1 MKKILASIIIA
12 MMLISVEVNVFADE
26 SKSTEQTTQT
36 TSESTSKDSSITLKI
51 TEKVEVED
59 VTKEVKVVIG
69 YDKLES
75 IDTSGIC
82 MFKGIF
88 EYSDVYFN
96 QLTQNDI
103 KALNGY
109 TVQFSEESG
118 RLLVEANRT
127 PKDGED
133 VAEIT
138 LTFKEG
144 LENVNKEKN
153 AIMVCENLITTKGF
167 SNCVI
172 FVNTDSVSVVVEDD
186 NLKSEEDMEDAMKGM
201 LDPEYEE
208 QITGKLEV
216 RQIFKF
222 SKVGLIAGCHVVS
235 GVVRNN
241 EKARIIRDD
250 VVVYNGS
257 VNTLQHEKDQ
267 VKEVTKGMDCGI
279 TLTNCQDYK
288 EGDIIEIYDLVEI
301 KR

>member
-12 MMLISVEVNVFADE
+12 MMLISVGVNVFADE
-26 SKSTEQTTQT
+26 TKSTEQTTQT
-36 TSESTSKDSSITLKI
+36 TSESTSKDSSITLKT

-88 EYSDVYFN
+88 KYSDIYFN

-144 LENVNKEKN
+144 LENVTTTRVFFEVEELTDGKN
-153 AIMVCENLITTKGF
+153 EYDTPKLVTEETKDEQKNTETTKDDQK
-167 SNCVI
+167 
-172 FVNTDSVSVVVEDD
+172 NTETTKDD
-186 NLKSEEDMEDAMKGM
+186 NKKDELEI
-201 LDPEYEE
+201 
-208 QITGKLEV
+208 ITNTTKTDNTTEKTTQDTTVSQEKELPKTGATTV
-216 RQIFKF
+216 A
-222 SKVGLIAGCHVVS
+222 LIVLAVVAIGTIS
-235 GVVRNN
+235 L
-241 EKARIIRDD
+241 IR
-250 VVVYNGS
+250 
-257 VNTLQHEKDQ
+257 
-267 VKEVTKGMDCGI
+267 
-279 TLTNCQDYK
+279 YK
-288 EGDIIEIYDLVEI
+288 NIEI
-301 KR
+301 K

>member
-12 MMLISVEVNVFADE
+12 MMLISVGVNVFADE
-26 SKSTEQTTQT
+26 TKSTEQTTQT

-144 LENVNKEKN
+144 LENVTTTGVVLKVEELTDGKN
-153 AIMVCENLITTKGF
+153 EYDTPKLVTQVAVVPKADKTEETKDEQKNTETTKDDQK
-167 SNCVI
+167 
-172 FVNTDSVSVVVEDD
+172 NTETTKDD
-186 NLKSEEDMEDAMKGM
+186 NKKDELEI
-201 LDPEYEE
+201 
-208 QITGKLEV
+208 ITNTTKTDNTTEKTTQDTTVSQEKELPKTGATTV
-216 RQIFKF
+216 A
-222 SKVGLIAGCHVVS
+222 LIVLAVVAIGTIS
-235 GVVRNN
+235 L
-241 EKARIIRDD
+241 IR
-250 VVVYNGS
+250 
-257 VNTLQHEKDQ
+257 
-267 VKEVTKGMDCGI
+267 
-279 TLTNCQDYK
+279 YK
-288 EGDIIEIYDLVEI
+288 NIEI
-301 KR
+301 K

>member
-12 MMLISVEVNVFADE
+12 MMLISVGVNVFADE
-26 SKSTEQTTQT
+26 TKSTEQTT
-36 TSESTSKDSSITLKI
+36 SKSTSKDSSITLKI

-69 YDKLES
+69 YNKLES

-88 EYSDVYFN
+88 KYSDVYFN

-144 LENVNKEKN
+144 LENVTTTGVVLKVEELTDGKN
-153 AIMVCENLITTKGF
+153 EYDTPELVTQVVVVPKADKTEETKDEQKNTETTKDDQK
-167 SNCVI
+167 
-172 FVNTDSVSVVVEDD
+172 NTETTKDDQKNTETTKDD
-186 NLKSEEDMEDAMKGM
+186 NKKDELEI
-201 LDPEYEE
+201 
-208 QITGKLEV
+208 ITNTTKTDNTTEKTTQDTTVSQEKELPKTGATTV
-216 RQIFKF
+216 A
-222 SKVGLIAGCHVVS
+222 LIVLAVVAIGTIS
-235 GVVRNN
+235 L
-241 EKARIIRDD
+241 IR
-250 VVVYNGS
+250 
-257 VNTLQHEKDQ
+257 
-267 VKEVTKGMDCGI
+267 
-279 TLTNCQDYK
+279 YK
-288 EGDIIEIYDLVEI
+288 NIEI
-301 KR
+301 K

>member
-12 MMLISVEVNVFADE
+12 MMLISVGVNVFADE
-26 SKSTEQTTQT
+26 TKSTEQTTQT

-75 IDTSGIC
+75 IDTSEIC

-144 LENVNKEKN
+144 LENVTTTGVVLKVEELTDGKN
-153 AIMVCENLITTKGF
+153 EYDTPKLVTQVAVVPKADKTEETKDDQKNTETTK
-167 SNCVI
+167 
-172 FVNTDSVSVVVEDD
+172 DD
-186 NLKSEEDMEDAMKGM
+186 NKKDELEI
-201 LDPEYEE
+201 
-208 QITGKLEV
+208 ITNTTKTDNTTEKTTQDTTVSQEKELPKTGATTV
-216 RQIFKF
+216 A
-222 SKVGLIAGCHVVS
+222 LIVLAVVAIGTIS
-235 GVVRNN
+235 L
-241 EKARIIRDD
+241 IR
-250 VVVYNGS
+250 
-257 VNTLQHEKDQ
+257 
-267 VKEVTKGMDCGI
+267 
-279 TLTNCQDYK
+279 YK
-288 EGDIIEIYDLVEI
+288 NIEI
-301 KR
+301 K

>member
-12 MMLISVEVNVFADE
+12 MMLISVGVNVFADE
-26 SKSTEQTTQT
+26 TKSTEQTTQT
-36 TSESTSKDSSITLKI
+36 TSESTSKDSSITLKT

-144 LENVNKEKN
+144 LENVTTTGVVLKVEELTDGKN
-153 AIMVCENLITTKGF
+153 EYDTPKLVTQVAVVPKADKTEETKDEQKNTETTK
-167 SNCVI
+167 
-172 FVNTDSVSVVVEDD
+172 DD
-186 NLKSEEDMEDAMKGM
+186 NKKDELEI
-201 LDPEYEE
+201 
-208 QITGKLEV
+208 ITNTTKTDNTTEKTTQDTTVSQEKELPKTGATTV
-216 RQIFKF
+216 A
-222 SKVGLIAGCHVVS
+222 LIVLAVVAIGTIS
-235 GVVRNN
+235 L
-241 EKARIIRDD
+241 IR
-250 VVVYNGS
+250 
-257 VNTLQHEKDQ
+257 
-267 VKEVTKGMDCGI
+267 
-279 TLTNCQDYK
+279 YK
-288 EGDIIEIYDLVEI
+288 NIEI
-301 KR
+301 K

>member
-12 MMLISVEVNVFADE
+12 MMLISVGVNVFADE
-26 SKSTEQTTQT
+26 TKSTEQTTQT
-36 TSESTSKDSSITLKI
+36 TSESTSKDSSITLKT

-88 EYSDVYFN
+88 KYSDIYFN

-138 LTFKEG
+138 FTFKEG
-144 LENVNKEKN
+144 LENVTTTGVFFEVEELTDGKN
-153 AIMVCENLITTKGF
+153 EYDTPKLVTQVAVVPKADKTEETKDEQKNTETTK
-167 SNCVI
+167 
-172 FVNTDSVSVVVEDD
+172 DD
-186 NLKSEEDMEDAMKGM
+186 NKKDELEI
-201 LDPEYEE
+201 
-208 QITGKLEV
+208 ITNTAKTDNTTEKTTQDTTVSQEKELPKTGATTV
-216 RQIFKF
+216 A
-222 SKVGLIAGCHVVS
+222 LIVLVAVAIGTIS
-235 GVVRNN
+235 L
-241 EKARIIRDD
+241 IR
-250 VVVYNGS
+250 
-257 VNTLQHEKDQ
+257 
-267 VKEVTKGMDCGI
+267 
-279 TLTNCQDYK
+279 YK
-288 EGDIIEIYDLVEI
+288 NIEI
-301 KR
+301 K

>member
-26 SKSTEQTTQT
+26 SKSTEQT

-88 EYSDVYFN
+88 KYSDVYFN

-138 LTFKEG
+138 FTFKEG
-144 LENVNKEKN
+144 LENVTTTGVFFEVEELTDGKN
-153 AIMVCENLITTKGF
+153 EYDTPKLVTQVAVVPKADKTEETKDEQKNTETTK
-167 SNCVI
+167 
-172 FVNTDSVSVVVEDD
+172 DD
-186 NLKSEEDMEDAMKGM
+186 NKKDELEI
-201 LDPEYEE
+201 
-208 QITGKLEV
+208 ITNTTKTDNTTEKTTQDTTVSQEKELPKTGATTV
-216 RQIFKF
+216 A
-222 SKVGLIAGCHVVS
+222 LIVLAVVAIGTIS
-235 GVVRNN
+235 L
-241 EKARIIRDD
+241 IR
-250 VVVYNGS
+250 
-257 VNTLQHEKDQ
+257 
-267 VKEVTKGMDCGI
+267 
-279 TLTNCQDYK
+279 YK
-288 EGDIIEIYDLVEI
+288 NIEI
-301 KR
+301 K

>member
-12 MMLISVEVNVFADE
+12 MMLISVGVNVFADE
-26 SKSTEQTTQT
+26 TKSTEQTTQT

-88 EYSDVYFN
+88 KYSDVYFN

-144 LENVNKEKN
+144 LENVTTTGVFFEVEELTDGKN
-153 AIMVCENLITTKGF
+153 EYDTPKLVTQVAVVPKADKTEETKDEQKNTETTKDDQK
-167 SNCVI
+167 
-172 FVNTDSVSVVVEDD
+172 NTETTKDD
-186 NLKSEEDMEDAMKGM
+186 NKKDELEI
-201 LDPEYEE
+201 
-208 QITGKLEV
+208 ITNTTKTDNTTQDTTVSQEKELPKTGATTV
-216 RQIFKF
+216 A
-222 SKVGLIAGCHVVS
+222 LIVLAVVAIGTIS
-235 GVVRNN
+235 L
-241 EKARIIRDD
+241 IR
-250 VVVYNGS
+250 
-257 VNTLQHEKDQ
+257 
-267 VKEVTKGMDCGI
+267 
-279 TLTNCQDYK
+279 YK
-288 EGDIIEIYDLVEI
+288 NIEI
-301 KR
+301 K

>member
-12 MMLISVEVNVFADE
+12 MMLISVGVNVFADE
-26 SKSTEQTTQT
+26 TKSTEQTTQ
-36 TSESTSKDSSITLKI
+36 TSKDSSITLKI

-138 LTFKEG
+138 FTFKEG
-144 LENVNKEKN
+144 LENVTTTGVFFEVEELTDGKN
-153 AIMVCENLITTKGF
+153 EYDTPKLVTQVAVVPKADKTEETKDEQKNTETTKDEQK
-167 SNCVI
+167 
-172 FVNTDSVSVVVEDD
+172 NTETTKDD
-186 NLKSEEDMEDAMKGM
+186 NKKDELEI
-201 LDPEYEE
+201 
-208 QITGKLEV
+208 ITNTTKTDNTTEKTTQDTTVSQEKELPKTGATTV
-216 RQIFKF
+216 A
-222 SKVGLIAGCHVVS
+222 LIVLAVVAIGTIS
-235 GVVRNN
+235 L
-241 EKARIIRDD
+241 IR
-250 VVVYNGS
+250 
-257 VNTLQHEKDQ
+257 
-267 VKEVTKGMDCGI
+267 
-279 TLTNCQDYK
+279 YK
-288 EGDIIEIYDLVEI
+288 NIEI
-301 KR
+301 K

>member
-12 MMLISVEVNVFADE
+12 MMLISVGVNVFADE
-26 SKSTEQTTQT
+26 TKSTEQT

-144 LENVNKEKN
+144 LENVTTTGVVLKVEELTDGKN
-153 AIMVCENLITTKGF
+153 EYDTPKLVTQVTVVPKADKTEETKDEQKNTETTK
-167 SNCVI
+167 
-172 FVNTDSVSVVVEDD
+172 DD
-186 NLKSEEDMEDAMKGM
+186 NKKDELEI
-201 LDPEYEE
+201 
-208 QITGKLEV
+208 ITNTTKTDNTTEKTTQDTTVSQEKELPKTGATTV
-216 RQIFKF
+216 A
-222 SKVGLIAGCHVVS
+222 LIVLAVVAIGTIS
-235 GVVRNN
+235 L
-241 EKARIIRDD
+241 IR
-250 VVVYNGS
+250 
-257 VNTLQHEKDQ
+257 
-267 VKEVTKGMDCGI
+267 
-279 TLTNCQDYK
+279 YK
-288 EGDIIEIYDLVEI
+288 NIEI
-301 KR
+301 K

>member
-12 MMLISVEVNVFADE
+12 MMLISVGVNVFADE
-26 SKSTEQTTQT
+26 TKSTEQTTQT
-36 TSESTSKDSSITLKI
+36 TSESTSKDSSITLKT

-144 LENVNKEKN
+144 LENVTTTGVVLKVEELTDGKN
-153 AIMVCENLITTKGF
+153 EYDTPKLVTQVVVVPKADKTEETKDEQKNTETTK
-167 SNCVI
+167 
-172 FVNTDSVSVVVEDD
+172 DD
-186 NLKSEEDMEDAMKGM
+186 NKKDELEI
-201 LDPEYEE
+201 
-208 QITGKLEV
+208 ITNTTKTDNTTEKTTQDTTVSQEKELPKTGATTV
-216 RQIFKF
+216 A
-222 SKVGLIAGCHVVS
+222 LIVLAVVAIGTIS
-235 GVVRNN
+235 L
-241 EKARIIRDD
+241 IR
-250 VVVYNGS
+250 
-257 VNTLQHEKDQ
+257 
-267 VKEVTKGMDCGI
+267 
-279 TLTNCQDYK
+279 YK
-288 EGDIIEIYDLVEI
+288 NIEI
-301 KR
+301 K

>member
-12 MMLISVEVNVFADE
+12 MMLISVGVNVFADE
-26 SKSTEQTTQT
+26 TKSTEQTTQT

-88 EYSDVYFN
+88 KYSDVYFN

-144 LENVNKEKN
+144 LENVTTTGVVLKVEELTDGKN
-153 AIMVCENLITTKGF
+153 EYDTPELVTQVVVVPKADKTEETKDEQKNTETTK
-167 SNCVI
+167 
-172 FVNTDSVSVVVEDD
+172 DD
-186 NLKSEEDMEDAMKGM
+186 NKKDELEI
-201 LDPEYEE
+201 
-208 QITGKLEV
+208 ITNTTKTDNTTEKTTQDTTVSQEKELPKTGATTV
-216 RQIFKF
+216 A
-222 SKVGLIAGCHVVS
+222 LIVLAVVAIGTIS
-235 GVVRNN
+235 L
-241 EKARIIRDD
+241 IR
-250 VVVYNGS
+250 
-257 VNTLQHEKDQ
+257 
-267 VKEVTKGMDCGI
+267 
-279 TLTNCQDYK
+279 YK
-288 EGDIIEIYDLVEI
+288 NIEI
-301 KR
+301 K

>member
-12 MMLISVEVNVFADE
+12 MMLISVGVNVLADE
-26 SKSTEQTTQT
+26 TKSTEQT

-144 LENVNKEKN
+144 LENVTTTGVVLKVEELTDGKN
-153 AIMVCENLITTKGF
+153 EYDTPKLVTQVVVVPKADKTEETKDDQKNTEETKDDQKNTETTKDDQK
-167 SNCVI
+167 
-172 FVNTDSVSVVVEDD
+172 NTETTKDD
-186 NLKSEEDMEDAMKGM
+186 NKKDELEI
-201 LDPEYEE
+201 
-208 QITGKLEV
+208 ITNTTKTDNTTEKTTQDTTVSQEKELPKTGATTV
-216 RQIFKF
+216 A
-222 SKVGLIAGCHVVS
+222 LIVLAVVAIGTIS
-235 GVVRNN
+235 L
-241 EKARIIRDD
+241 IR
-250 VVVYNGS
+250 
-257 VNTLQHEKDQ
+257 
-267 VKEVTKGMDCGI
+267 
-279 TLTNCQDYK
+279 YK
-288 EGDIIEIYDLVEI
+288 NIEI
-301 KR
+301 K

>member
-1 MKKILASIIIA
+1 MKKILTSIIIA
-12 MMLISVEVNVFADE
+12 MMLISVGVNVFADE
-26 SKSTEQTTQT
+26 TKSTEQT

-144 LENVNKEKN
+144 LENVTTTGVVLKVEELTDGKN
-153 AIMVCENLITTKGF
+153 EYDTPKLVTQVAVVPKADKTEETKDEQKNTETTK
-167 SNCVI
+167 
-172 FVNTDSVSVVVEDD
+172 DD
-186 NLKSEEDMEDAMKGM
+186 NKKDELEI
-201 LDPEYEE
+201 
-208 QITGKLEV
+208 ITNTTKTDNTTEKTTQDTTVSQEKELPKTGATTV
-216 RQIFKF
+216 A
-222 SKVGLIAGCHVVS
+222 LIVLAVVAIGTIS
-235 GVVRNN
+235 L
-241 EKARIIRDD
+241 IR
-250 VVVYNGS
+250 
-257 VNTLQHEKDQ
+257 
-267 VKEVTKGMDCGI
+267 
-279 TLTNCQDYK
+279 YK
-288 EGDIIEIYDLVEI
+288 NIEI
-301 KR
+301 K

>member
-12 MMLISVEVNVFADE
+12 MMLISVGVNVFADE
-26 SKSTEQTTQT
+26 TKSTEQTTQT
-36 TSESTSKDSSITLKI
+36 TSESTSKDSSITLKT

-88 EYSDVYFN
+88 KYSDVYFN

-144 LENVNKEKN
+144 LENVTTTGVFFEVEELTDGKN
-153 AIMVCENLITTKGF
+153 EYDTPKLVTQVAVVPKADKTEETKDEQKNTETTK
-167 SNCVI
+167 
-172 FVNTDSVSVVVEDD
+172 DD
-186 NLKSEEDMEDAMKGM
+186 NKKDELEI
-201 LDPEYEE
+201 
-208 QITGKLEV
+208 ITNTTKTDNTTEKTTQDTTVSQEKELPKTGATTV
-216 RQIFKF
+216 A
-222 SKVGLIAGCHVVS
+222 LIVLAVVAIGTIS
-235 GVVRNN
+235 L
-241 EKARIIRDD
+241 IR
-250 VVVYNGS
+250 
-257 VNTLQHEKDQ
+257 
-267 VKEVTKGMDCGI
+267 
-279 TLTNCQDYK
+279 YK
-288 EGDIIEIYDLVEI
+288 NIEI
-301 KR
+301 K

>member
-12 MMLISVEVNVFADE
+12 MMLISVGVNVFADE
-26 SKSTEQTTQT
+26 TKSTEQTTQT
-36 TSESTSKDSSITLKI
+36 TSESTSKDSSITLKT

-88 EYSDVYFN
+88 KYSDIYFN

-144 LENVNKEKN
+144 LENVTTTRVFFEVEELTDGKN
-153 AIMVCENLITTKGF
+153 EYDTPKLVTQVAVVPKADKTEETKDEQKNTETTKDDQK
-167 SNCVI
+167 
-172 FVNTDSVSVVVEDD
+172 NTETTKDELEIITNTTKTDNTTEKTTQDTTVSQEKELPKTGATTVALIVLAVVAIGTI
-186 NLKSEEDMEDAMKGM
+186 S
-201 LDPEYEE
+201 
-208 QITGKLEV
+208 
-216 RQIFKF
+216 
-222 SKVGLIAGCHVVS
+222 LI
-235 GVVRNN
+235 R
-241 EKARIIRDD
+241 
-250 VVVYNGS
+250 
-257 VNTLQHEKDQ
+257 
-267 VKEVTKGMDCGI
+267 
-279 TLTNCQDYK
+279 YK
-288 EGDIIEIYDLVEI
+288 NIEI
-301 KR
+301 K

>member
-12 MMLISVEVNVFADE
+12 MMLISVGVNVFADE
-26 SKSTEQTTQT
+26 TKSTEQTTQT

-88 EYSDVYFN
+88 KYSDVYFN

-144 LENVNKEKN
+144 LENVTTTGVFFEVEELTDGKNEYDTPKLVTQVAVVQKADKTEETKDDNKKDELEIITN
-153 AIMVCENLITTKGF
+153 TTKTD
-167 SNCVI
+167 
-172 FVNTDSVSVVVEDD
+172 NTTEKTTQDTTVSQEKELPKTGATTVALIVLAVVAIGTI
-186 NLKSEEDMEDAMKGM
+186 S
-201 LDPEYEE
+201 
-208 QITGKLEV
+208 
-216 RQIFKF
+216 
-222 SKVGLIAGCHVVS
+222 LI
-235 GVVRNN
+235 R
-241 EKARIIRDD
+241 
-250 VVVYNGS
+250 
-257 VNTLQHEKDQ
+257 
-267 VKEVTKGMDCGI
+267 
-279 TLTNCQDYK
+279 YK
-288 EGDIIEIYDLVEI
+288 NIEI
-301 KR
+301 K

>member
-12 MMLISVEVNVFADE
+12 MMLISVGVNVFADE
-26 SKSTEQTTQT
+26 TKSTEQTTQT

-144 LENVNKEKN
+144 LENVTTTGVVLKVEELTDGKN
-153 AIMVCENLITTKGF
+153 EYDTPKLVTQVAVVPKADKTEETKDEQKNTETTKDDQK
-167 SNCVI
+167 
-172 FVNTDSVSVVVEDD
+172 NTETTKDDQKNTETTKDD
-186 NLKSEEDMEDAMKGM
+186 NKKDELEI
-201 LDPEYEE
+201 
-208 QITGKLEV
+208 ITNTTKTDNTTEKTTQDTTVSQEKELPKTGATTV
-216 RQIFKF
+216 A
-222 SKVGLIAGCHVVS
+222 LIVLAVVAIGTIS
-235 GVVRNN
+235 L
-241 EKARIIRDD
+241 IR
-250 VVVYNGS
+250 
-257 VNTLQHEKDQ
+257 
-267 VKEVTKGMDCGI
+267 
-279 TLTNCQDYK
+279 YK
-288 EGDIIEIYDLVEI
+288 NIEI
-301 KR
+301 K

>member
-12 MMLISVEVNVFADE
+12 MMLISVGVNVFADE
-26 SKSTEQTTQT
+26 TKSTEQTTQT

-88 EYSDVYFN
+88 KYSDVYFN

-144 LENVNKEKN
+144 LENVTTTRVFFEVEELTDGKN
-153 AIMVCENLITTKGF
+153 EYDTPKLVTQVAVVQKADKTEETKDEQKNTETTK
-167 SNCVI
+167 
-172 FVNTDSVSVVVEDD
+172 DD
-186 NLKSEEDMEDAMKGM
+186 NKKDELEI
-201 LDPEYEE
+201 
-208 QITGKLEV
+208 ITNTTKTDNTTEKTTQDTTVSQEKELPKTGATTV
-216 RQIFKF
+216 A
-222 SKVGLIAGCHVVS
+222 LIVLAVVAIGTIS
-235 GVVRNN
+235 L
-241 EKARIIRDD
+241 IR
-250 VVVYNGS
+250 
-257 VNTLQHEKDQ
+257 
-267 VKEVTKGMDCGI
+267 
-279 TLTNCQDYK
+279 YK
-288 EGDIIEIYDLVEI
+288 NIEI
-301 KR
+301 K

>member
-12 MMLISVEVNVFADE
+12 MMLISVGVNVFADE
-26 SKSTEQTTQT
+26 TKSTEQTTQT

-144 LENVNKEKN
+144 LENVKTTGVVLKVEELTDGKN
-153 AIMVCENLITTKGF
+153 EYDTPKLVTQVAVVPKADKTEETKDEQKNTETTKDDQK
-167 SNCVI
+167 
-172 FVNTDSVSVVVEDD
+172 NTETTKDDQKNTETTKDD
-186 NLKSEEDMEDAMKGM
+186 NKKDELEI
-201 LDPEYEE
+201 
-208 QITGKLEV
+208 ITNTTKTDNTTEKTTQDTTVSQEKELPKTGATTV
-216 RQIFKF
+216 A
-222 SKVGLIAGCHVVS
+222 LIVLAVVAIGTIS
-235 GVVRNN
+235 L
-241 EKARIIRDD
+241 IR
-250 VVVYNGS
+250 
-257 VNTLQHEKDQ
+257 
-267 VKEVTKGMDCGI
+267 
-279 TLTNCQDYK
+279 YK
-288 EGDIIEIYDLVEI
+288 NIEI
-301 KR
+301 K

>member
-12 MMLISVEVNVFADE
+12 MMLISVGVNVFADE
-26 SKSTEQTTQT
+26 TKSTEQT

-82 MFKGIF
+82 MFNEIF

-144 LENVNKEKN
+144 LENVTTTGVVLKVEELTDGKN
-153 AIMVCENLITTKGF
+153 EYDTPKLVTQVVVVPKADKTEETKDDQKNTETTK
-167 SNCVI
+167 
-172 FVNTDSVSVVVEDD
+172 DD
-186 NLKSEEDMEDAMKGM
+186 NKKDELEI
-201 LDPEYEE
+201 
-208 QITGKLEV
+208 ITNTTKTDNTTEKTTQDTTVSQEKELPKTGATTV
-216 RQIFKF
+216 A
-222 SKVGLIAGCHVVS
+222 LIVLAVVAIGTIS
-235 GVVRNN
+235 L
-241 EKARIIRDD
+241 IR
-250 VVVYNGS
+250 
-257 VNTLQHEKDQ
+257 
-267 VKEVTKGMDCGI
+267 
-279 TLTNCQDYK
+279 YK
-288 EGDIIEIYDLVEI
+288 NIEI
-301 KR
+301 K

>member
-12 MMLISVEVNVFADE
+12 MMLISVGVNVFADE
-26 SKSTEQTTQT
+26 TKSTEQTTQT

-69 YDKLES
+69 YDKLKS

-144 LENVNKEKN
+144 LENVTTTGVVLKVEELTDGKN
-153 AIMVCENLITTKGF
+153 EYDTPKLVTQVAVVPKADKTEETKDDQKNTETTK
-167 SNCVI
+167 
-172 FVNTDSVSVVVEDD
+172 DD
-186 NLKSEEDMEDAMKGM
+186 NKKDELEI
-201 LDPEYEE
+201 
-208 QITGKLEV
+208 ITNTTKTDNTTEKTTQDTTVSQEKELPKTGATTV
-216 RQIFKF
+216 A
-222 SKVGLIAGCHVVS
+222 LIVLVAVAIGTIS
-235 GVVRNN
+235 L
-241 EKARIIRDD
+241 IR
-250 VVVYNGS
+250 
-257 VNTLQHEKDQ
+257 
-267 VKEVTKGMDCGI
+267 
-279 TLTNCQDYK
+279 YK
-288 EGDIIEIYDLVEI
+288 NIEI
-301 KR
+301 K

>member
-12 MMLISVEVNVFADE
+12 MMLISVGVNVFADE
-26 SKSTEQTTQT
+26 TKSTEQTTQT

-144 LENVNKEKN
+144 LENVTTTGVVLKVEELTDGKNEYDTPKLVTQVAVVPKADKTKETKDDQKN
-153 AIMVCENLITTKGF
+153 TETTKDD
-167 SNCVI
+167 NKKDELEI
-172 FVNTDSVSVVVEDD
+172 ITNTTKTDNTTEKTTQDTTVSQEKELPKTGATTVALIVLVVVAIGTI
-186 NLKSEEDMEDAMKGM
+186 S
-201 LDPEYEE
+201 
-208 QITGKLEV
+208 
-216 RQIFKF
+216 
-222 SKVGLIAGCHVVS
+222 LI
-235 GVVRNN
+235 R
-241 EKARIIRDD
+241 
-250 VVVYNGS
+250 
-257 VNTLQHEKDQ
+257 
-267 VKEVTKGMDCGI
+267 
-279 TLTNCQDYK
+279 YK
-288 EGDIIEIYDLVEI
+288 NIEI
-301 KR
+301 K

>member
-12 MMLISVEVNVFADE
+12 MMLISVGVNVFADE
-26 SKSTEQTTQT
+26 TKSTEQTTQT

-88 EYSDVYFN
+88 KYSDVYFN

-144 LENVNKEKN
+144 LENVTVVQKADKTEETKDEQKN
-153 AIMVCENLITTKGF
+153 TETTKDEQK
-167 SNCVI
+167 
-172 FVNTDSVSVVVEDD
+172 NTETTKDD
-186 NLKSEEDMEDAMKGM
+186 NKKDELEI
-201 LDPEYEE
+201 
-208 QITGKLEV
+208 ITNTTKTDNTTEKTTQDTTVSQEKELPKTGATTV
-216 RQIFKF
+216 A
-222 SKVGLIAGCHVVS
+222 LIVLAVVAIGTIS
-235 GVVRNN
+235 L
-241 EKARIIRDD
+241 IR
-250 VVVYNGS
+250 
-257 VNTLQHEKDQ
+257 
-267 VKEVTKGMDCGI
+267 
-279 TLTNCQDYK
+279 YK
-288 EGDIIEIYDLVEI
+288 NIEI
-301 KR
+301 K

>member
-12 MMLISVEVNVFADE
+12 MMLISVGVNVFADE
-26 SKSTEQTTQT
+26 TKSTEQTTQT

-59 VTKEVKVVIG
+59 VTKEVKLVIG

-144 LENVNKEKN
+144 LENVTTTGVVLKVEELTDGKN
-153 AIMVCENLITTKGF
+153 EYDTPKLVTQVAVVPKADKTEETKDDQKNTETTK
-167 SNCVI
+167 
-172 FVNTDSVSVVVEDD
+172 DD
-186 NLKSEEDMEDAMKGM
+186 NKKDELEI
-201 LDPEYEE
+201 
-208 QITGKLEV
+208 ITNTTKKDNTTEKTTQDTTVSQEKELPKTGATTV
-216 RQIFKF
+216 A
-222 SKVGLIAGCHVVS
+222 LIVLAVVAIGTIS
-235 GVVRNN
+235 L
-241 EKARIIRDD
+241 IR
-250 VVVYNGS
+250 
-257 VNTLQHEKDQ
+257 
-267 VKEVTKGMDCGI
+267 
-279 TLTNCQDYK
+279 YK
-288 EGDIIEIYDLVEI
+288 NIEI
-301 KR
+301 K

>member
-12 MMLISVEVNVFADE
+12 MMLISVGVNVFADE
-26 SKSTEQTTQT
+26 TKSTEQTTQT

-88 EYSDVYFN
+88 KYSDVYFN

-144 LENVNKEKN
+144 LENVTTTRVFLEVEELTDGKN
-153 AIMVCENLITTKGF
+153 EYDTPKLVTQVAVAPKADKTEETKDEQKNTETTKDDQK
-167 SNCVI
+167 
-172 FVNTDSVSVVVEDD
+172 NTETTKDDQKNTETTKDD
-186 NLKSEEDMEDAMKGM
+186 NKKDELEI
-201 LDPEYEE
+201 
-208 QITGKLEV
+208 ITNTTKTDNTTEKTTQDTTVSQEKELPKTGATTV
-216 RQIFKF
+216 A
-222 SKVGLIAGCHVVS
+222 LIVLAVVAIGTIS
-235 GVVRNN
+235 L
-241 EKARIIRDD
+241 IR
-250 VVVYNGS
+250 
-257 VNTLQHEKDQ
+257 
-267 VKEVTKGMDCGI
+267 
-279 TLTNCQDYK
+279 YK
-288 EGDIIEIYDLVEI
+288 NIEI
-301 KR
+301 K

>member
-26 SKSTEQTTQT
+26 TKSTEQTTQT

-88 EYSDVYFN
+88 KYSDVYFN

-144 LENVNKEKN
+144 LENVTTTGVFFFEVEELTDGKN
-153 AIMVCENLITTKGF
+153 EYDTPKLVTQVAVVPKADKTEETKDEQKNTETTK
-167 SNCVI
+167 
-172 FVNTDSVSVVVEDD
+172 DD
-186 NLKSEEDMEDAMKGM
+186 QKKIQKQQKM
-201 LDPEYEE
+201 
-208 QITGKLEV
+208 ITK
-216 RQIFKF
+216 KM
-222 SKVGLIAGCHVVS
+222 
-235 GVVRNN
+235 N
-241 EKARIIRDD
+241 
-250 VVVYNGS
+250 
-257 VNTLQHEKDQ
+257 
-267 VKEVTKGMDCGI
+267 
-279 TLTNCQDYK
+279 
-288 EGDIIEIYDLVEI
+288 
-301 KR
+301 

>member
-36 TSESTSKDSSITLKI
+36 TSESTSKDSSITLKT

-144 LENVNKEKN
+144 LENVTTTGVVLKVEELTDGKN
-153 AIMVCENLITTKGF
+153 EYDTPKLVTQVAVVPKADKTEETKDEQKNTETTK
-167 SNCVI
+167 
-172 FVNTDSVSVVVEDD
+172 DD
-186 NLKSEEDMEDAMKGM
+186 NKKDELEI
-201 LDPEYEE
+201 
-208 QITGKLEV
+208 ITNTAKTDNTTEKTTQDTTVSQEKELPKTGATTV
-216 RQIFKF
+216 A
-222 SKVGLIAGCHVVS
+222 LIVLVAVAIGTIS
-235 GVVRNN
+235 L
-241 EKARIIRDD
+241 IR
-250 VVVYNGS
+250 
-257 VNTLQHEKDQ
+257 
-267 VKEVTKGMDCGI
+267 
-279 TLTNCQDYK
+279 YK
-288 EGDIIEIYDLVEI
+288 NIEI
-301 KR
+301 K

>member
-12 MMLISVEVNVFADE
+12 MMLISVGVNVFADE
-26 SKSTEQTTQT
+26 TKSTEQTTQT

-144 LENVNKEKN
+144 LENVTTTGVVLKVEELTDGKN
-153 AIMVCENLITTKGF
+153 EYDTPKLVTQVAVVPKADKTEETKDEQKNTETTK
-167 SNCVI
+167 
-172 FVNTDSVSVVVEDD
+172 DD
-186 NLKSEEDMEDAMKGM
+186 NKKDELEI
-201 LDPEYEE
+201 
-208 QITGKLEV
+208 ITNTTKTDNITEKTTQDTTVSQEKELPKTGATTV
-216 RQIFKF
+216 A
-222 SKVGLIAGCHVVS
+222 LIVLAVVAIGTIS
-235 GVVRNN
+235 L
-241 EKARIIRDD
+241 IR
-250 VVVYNGS
+250 
-257 VNTLQHEKDQ
+257 
-267 VKEVTKGMDCGI
+267 
-279 TLTNCQDYK
+279 YK
-288 EGDIIEIYDLVEI
+288 NIEI
-301 KR
+301 K

>member
-12 MMLISVEVNVFADE
+12 MMLISVGVNVFADE
-26 SKSTEQTTQT
+26 TKSTEQTTQT

-88 EYSDVYFN
+88 KYSDVYFN

-144 LENVNKEKN
+144 LENVTTTGVVLEVEELTDGKN
-153 AIMVCENLITTKGF
+153 EYDTPKLVTQVAVVPKADKTEETKDEQKNTETTK
-167 SNCVI
+167 
-172 FVNTDSVSVVVEDD
+172 DD
-186 NLKSEEDMEDAMKGM
+186 NKKDELEI
-201 LDPEYEE
+201 
-208 QITGKLEV
+208 ITNTTKTDNTTEKTTQDTTVSQEKELPKTGATTV
-216 RQIFKF
+216 A
-222 SKVGLIAGCHVVS
+222 LIVLAVVAIGTIS
-235 GVVRNN
+235 L
-241 EKARIIRDD
+241 IR
-250 VVVYNGS
+250 
-257 VNTLQHEKDQ
+257 
-267 VKEVTKGMDCGI
+267 
-279 TLTNCQDYK
+279 YK
-288 EGDIIEIYDLVEI
+288 NIEI
-301 KR
+301 K

>member
-12 MMLISVEVNVFADE
+12 MMLISVGVNVFADE
-26 SKSTEQTTQT
+26 TKSTEQTTQT

-88 EYSDVYFN
+88 KYSDIYFN

-138 LTFKEG
+138 FTFKEG
-144 LENVNKEKN
+144 LENVTTTGVFFEVEELTDGKN
-153 AIMVCENLITTKGF
+153 EYDTPKLVTQVAVVPKADKTEETKDEQKNTETTK
-167 SNCVI
+167 
-172 FVNTDSVSVVVEDD
+172 DD
-186 NLKSEEDMEDAMKGM
+186 NKKDELEI
-201 LDPEYEE
+201 
-208 QITGKLEV
+208 ITNTTKTDNTTEKTTQDTTVSQEKELPKTGATTV
-216 RQIFKF
+216 A
-222 SKVGLIAGCHVVS
+222 LIVLAVVAIGTIS
-235 GVVRNN
+235 L
-241 EKARIIRDD
+241 IR
-250 VVVYNGS
+250 
-257 VNTLQHEKDQ
+257 
-267 VKEVTKGMDCGI
+267 
-279 TLTNCQDYK
+279 YK
-288 EGDIIEIYDLVEI
+288 NIEI
-301 KR
+301 K

>member
-12 MMLISVEVNVFADE
+12 MMLISVGVNVFADE
-26 SKSTEQTTQT
+26 TKSTEQTTQT

-144 LENVNKEKN
+144 LENVTTTGVVLKVEELTDGKN
-153 AIMVCENLITTKGF
+153 EYDTPKLVTQVAVVPKADKTEETKDEQKNTETTKDDQK
-167 SNCVI
+167 
-172 FVNTDSVSVVVEDD
+172 NTETTKDDQKNTETTKDD
-186 NLKSEEDMEDAMKGM
+186 NKKDELEI
-201 LDPEYEE
+201 
-208 QITGKLEV
+208 ITNTTKTDNITEKTTQDTTVSQEKELPKTGATTV
-216 RQIFKF
+216 A
-222 SKVGLIAGCHVVS
+222 LIVLAVVAIGTIS
-235 GVVRNN
+235 L
-241 EKARIIRDD
+241 IR
-250 VVVYNGS
+250 
-257 VNTLQHEKDQ
+257 
-267 VKEVTKGMDCGI
+267 
-279 TLTNCQDYK
+279 YK
-288 EGDIIEIYDLVEI
+288 NIEI
-301 KR
+301 K

>member
-12 MMLISVEVNVFADE
+12 MMLISVGVNVFADE
-26 SKSTEQTTQT
+26 TKSTEQTTQT

-88 EYSDVYFN
+88 ESSDVYFN

-144 LENVNKEKN
+144 LENVTTTGVVLKVEELTDGKN
-153 AIMVCENLITTKGF
+153 EYDTPKLVTQVAVVPKADKTEETKDEQKNTETTKDEQK
-167 SNCVI
+167 
-172 FVNTDSVSVVVEDD
+172 NTETTKDDQKNTETTKDD
-186 NLKSEEDMEDAMKGM
+186 NKKDELEI
-201 LDPEYEE
+201 
-208 QITGKLEV
+208 ITNTAKTDNTTEKTTQDTTVSQEKELPKTGATTV
-216 RQIFKF
+216 A
-222 SKVGLIAGCHVVS
+222 LIVLVAVAIGTIS
-235 GVVRNN
+235 L
-241 EKARIIRDD
+241 IR
-250 VVVYNGS
+250 
-257 VNTLQHEKDQ
+257 
-267 VKEVTKGMDCGI
+267 
-279 TLTNCQDYK
+279 YK
-288 EGDIIEIYDLVEI
+288 NIEI
-301 KR
+301 K

>member
-12 MMLISVEVNVFADE
+12 MMLISVGVNVFADE
-26 SKSTEQTTQT
+26 TKSTEQTTQT

-133 VAEIT
+133 AAEIT

-144 LENVNKEKN
+144 LENVTTTGVVLKVEELTDGKN
-153 AIMVCENLITTKGF
+153 EYDTPKLVTQVAVVPKADKTEETKDEQKNTETTK
-167 SNCVI
+167 
-172 FVNTDSVSVVVEDD
+172 DD
-186 NLKSEEDMEDAMKGM
+186 NKKDELEI
-201 LDPEYEE
+201 
-208 QITGKLEV
+208 ITNTTKTDNTTEKTTQDTTVSQEKELPKTGATTV
-216 RQIFKF
+216 A
-222 SKVGLIAGCHVVS
+222 LIVLAVVAIGTIS
-235 GVVRNN
+235 L
-241 EKARIIRDD
+241 IR
-250 VVVYNGS
+250 
-257 VNTLQHEKDQ
+257 
-267 VKEVTKGMDCGI
+267 
-279 TLTNCQDYK
+279 YK
-288 EGDIIEIYDLVEI
+288 NIEI
-301 KR
+301 K

>member
-12 MMLISVEVNVFADE
+12 MMLISVGVNVFADE
-26 SKSTEQTTQT
+26 TKSTEQTTQT

-88 EYSDVYFN
+88 KYSDVYFN

-144 LENVNKEKN
+144 LENVTTTGVFFEVEELTDGKN
-153 AIMVCENLITTKGF
+153 EYDTPKLVTQVAVVQKADKTEETKDEQKNTETTK
-167 SNCVI
+167 
-172 FVNTDSVSVVVEDD
+172 DD
-186 NLKSEEDMEDAMKGM
+186 NKKDELEI
-201 LDPEYEE
+201 
-208 QITGKLEV
+208 ITNTTKTDNTTEKTTQDTTVSQEKELPKTGATTV
-216 RQIFKF
+216 A
-222 SKVGLIAGCHVVS
+222 LIVLAVVAIGTIS
-235 GVVRNN
+235 L
-241 EKARIIRDD
+241 IR
-250 VVVYNGS
+250 
-257 VNTLQHEKDQ
+257 
-267 VKEVTKGMDCGI
+267 
-279 TLTNCQDYK
+279 YK
-288 EGDIIEIYDLVEI
+288 NIEI
-301 KR
+301 K

>member
-26 SKSTEQTTQT
+26 TKSTEQTTQT
-36 TSESTSKDSSITLKI
+36 TSESTSKDSSITLKT

-88 EYSDVYFN
+88 KYSDIYFN

-144 LENVNKEKN
+144 LENVTTTGVFFEVEELTDGKN
-153 AIMVCENLITTKGF
+153 EYDTPKLVTQVAVVPKADKTEETKDEQKNTETTK
-167 SNCVI
+167 
-172 FVNTDSVSVVVEDD
+172 DD
-186 NLKSEEDMEDAMKGM
+186 NKKDELEI
-201 LDPEYEE
+201 
-208 QITGKLEV
+208 ITNTTKTDNTTEKTTQDTTVSQEKELPKTGATTV
-216 RQIFKF
+216 A
-222 SKVGLIAGCHVVS
+222 LIVLAVVAIGTIS
-235 GVVRNN
+235 L
-241 EKARIIRDD
+241 IR
-250 VVVYNGS
+250 
-257 VNTLQHEKDQ
+257 
-267 VKEVTKGMDCGI
+267 
-279 TLTNCQDYK
+279 YK
-288 EGDIIEIYDLVEI
+288 NIEI
-301 KR
+301 K

>member
-12 MMLISVEVNVFADE
+12 MMLISVGVNVFADE
-26 SKSTEQTTQT
+26 TKSTEQTTQT

-138 LTFKEG
+138 FTFKEG
-144 LENVNKEKN
+144 LENVTTTGVFFEVEELTDGKN
-153 AIMVCENLITTKGF
+153 EYDTPKLVTQVAVVPKADKTEETKDEQKNTETTK
-167 SNCVI
+167 
-172 FVNTDSVSVVVEDD
+172 DD
-186 NLKSEEDMEDAMKGM
+186 NKKDELEI
-201 LDPEYEE
+201 
-208 QITGKLEV
+208 ITNTTKTDNTTEKTTQDTTVSQEKELPKTGATTV
-216 RQIFKF
+216 A
-222 SKVGLIAGCHVVS
+222 LIVLAVVAIGTIS
-235 GVVRNN
+235 L
-241 EKARIIRDD
+241 IR
-250 VVVYNGS
+250 
-257 VNTLQHEKDQ
+257 
-267 VKEVTKGMDCGI
+267 
-279 TLTNCQDYK
+279 YK
-288 EGDIIEIYDLVEI
+288 NIEI
-301 KR
+301 K